1 MRKYWRCVCLLG
13 FAGAAALFFAHGA
26 GFRGGPYIQSPV
38 TPDARSSL
46 ASRIRNSRS
55 FLRSVPVTFEPNVGQ
70 ADPRVDFIGRG
81 MGLSVL
87 LARDGIDVVGPR
99 LPHNPRASGRIH
111 IGLATDTGAPLLW
124 SGEGRLQ
131 AETNFFLGND
141 PRRWRTHVPHF
152 TRAVAANA
160 LSGVDLVAYGNEEG
174 IEYDLR
180 LARGVDADKV
190 RLRIS
195 GADAC
200 GSMPRATC

>member
-1 MRKYWRCVCLLG
+1 M
-13 FAGAAALFFAHGA
+13 
-26 GFRGGPYIQSPV
+26 
-38 TPDARSSL
+38 
-46 ASRIRNSRS
+46 
-55 FLRSVPVTFEPNVGQ
+55 TFEPNVGQ

-87 LARDGIDVVGPR
+87 LARDGIDVIGPR
-99 LPHNPRASGRIH
+99 VAHNPRASGRIH
-111 IGLATDTGAPLLW
+111 IGLATVTGAPLSW

-180 LARGVDADKV
+180 LAPGVDADKV

-195 GADAC
+195 GADAMRLDAAGNLLIQSGPNEIRMRKPRMYEEHPGGARGIKRRRC
-200 GSMPRATC
+200 KSAALCPASSM